1 MCLVRDETTSVL
13 AMVHVLWLSQRI
25 GKGRGEG
32 SEVRERNNLI
42 QIASLMVLVK
52 A

>member
-1 MCLVRDETTSVL
+1 MCFVLEEMASVL

-25 GKGRGEG
+25 GKGAGDG
-32 SEVRERNNLI
+32 SEVSDRNSLI
-42 QIASLMVLVK
+42 HIASLNVLVS